1 MDKRLAGKWTE
12 ETSGDVLN
20 IFDETPY
27 RMKMSCPSSGH
38 YNFEPNCVYEK
49 DSDFCFEL
57 NDNKFRM
64 IYYLK
69 YQDGCLTGHYTQFGR
84 ETAVKFVL
92 SSGTPED
99 EAYWHE
105 KTVLVPEASES
116 RIELLKKYAGY
127 DREKQV
133 QPFETEYVLG
143 GNTPEMLDNYD
154 YSRYIGDIDPA
165 DDVIAFRLLDF
176 VCDHFR
182 HDGSSGLP
190 RKRRAEDIIIYCR
203 EHGNS
208 INCRGLAMLL
218 ASLLR
223 FNGIKARH
231 ITCMPYEEPFDDCH
245 VVVDCLLPSGKR
257 VMLDP
262 SYRLYLKDGS
272 GGYVSL
278 ERLREMLLR
287 DEPFFANDS
296 ASHNQEGFD
305 SKDYRGYMTKNTFR
319 FSRGI
324 FCADGFE
331 DWDRRRLMLIPAGYP
346 SEKFEAGS
354 QGEFI
359 YNDLDFWGM

>member
-1 MDKRLAGKWTE
+1 MRTDLQGKYAASQRGAGAENALISGLSRSCRKLGAKQLREDGKLDKRLVGKWTD

-105 KTVLVPEASES
+105 KKVLVPEASES

-154 YSRYIGDIDPA
+154 YSRYIGDIDPS
-165 DDVIAFRLLDF
+165 DDLIAFRLLDWLCF
-176 VCDHFR
+176 WRLCCGLTALRQGILPVCHMR
-182 HDGSSGLP
+182 S
-190 RKRRAEDIIIYCR
+190 
-203 EHGNS
+203 
-208 INCRGLAMLL
+208 
-218 ASLLR
+218 
-223 FNGIKARH
+223 
-231 ITCMPYEEPFDDCH
+231 
-245 VVVDCLLPSGKR
+245 
-257 VMLDP
+257 
-262 SYRLYLKDGS
+262 
-272 GGYVSL
+272 
-278 ERLREMLLR
+278 
-287 DEPFFANDS
+287 
-296 ASHNQEGFD
+296 
-305 SKDYRGYMTKNTFR
+305 
-319 FSRGI
+319 
-324 FCADGFE
+324 
-331 DWDRRRLMLIPAGYP
+331 RLMIAT
-346 SEKFEAGS
+346 S
-354 QGEFI
+354 
-359 YNDLDFWGM
+359 